1 MRRFSDYTRSSLSND
16 EAEEKLRD
24 REFIIKMNAIAH
36 NQLSS
41 PVYRPMLVYAWQRPG
56 YTVEEQV
63 SSFQSVL
70 EINFSNFNDPCV
82 IDDCDNQCFIRL
94 GYFPCESYS
103 HIVRLINDVKSIMGI
118 HNGDYL
124 FMDSRYIFSK
134 DNLQA
139 MMDAYIGDIE
149 MVQKCEVSLG
159 RPNRVDMKIVER
171 IKSLSNELQNYYFP
185 KDDGFFAEVSSISR
199 KTMDQC
205 LWRFEF
211 LLNKFTAT
219 FINFK
224 M

>member
-1 MRRFSDYTRSSLSND
+1 MKTTVGLIFLFAVINASYSISLRELAFMKSLYAREDMPKLVLTAMVNRRIDEIRTLYERKPILEDAKIFCNSTEQSLQLLLDSMDSNNTRTGDLS
-16 EAEEKLRD
+16 
-24 REFIIKMNAIAH
+24 
-36 NQLSS
+36 
-41 PVYRPMLVYAWQRPG
+41 
-56 YTVEEQV
+56 
-63 SSFQSVL
+63 
-70 EINFSNFNDPCV
+70 
-82 IDDCDNQCFIRL
+82 
-94 GYFPCESYS
+94 ESYS

-118 HNGDYL
+118 HNVDYL
-124 FMDSRYIFSK
+124 TMDSRYSFSR

-149 MVQKCEVSLG
+149 MARKCEVSLG

-171 IKSLSNELQNYYFP
+171 IKSLSNEMRNYYFP

-219 FINFK
+219 FINLK